1 MSEAAPV
8 HPSPAPSDD
17 VARRLERMEAKID
30 ALSAAQESAL
40 EGKQDTETVE
50 HSSSSKLL
58 TGGAL
63 GLLGLKV
70 GSLIGGKIGFGT
82 AFSNNKWLNPENL
95 PLIGQ
100 SFKKFG
106 EKSGTMLSNL
116 SGGEA
121 IMSIARA
128 NKIVSHSAGWAA
140 ITGVALGAPLAL
152 LGYSRGDRLQKT
164 TDLIAKPLDS
174 LHRLTISSQQFEA
187 EHPGRSDKKSW
198 VEKIKPEPA
207 TEILTGNKR

>member
-1 MSEAAPV
+1 
-8 HPSPAPSDD
+8 
-17 VARRLERMEAKID
+17 MEAKVD
-30 ALSAAQESAL
+30 ALSATQESAL
-40 EGKQDTETVE
+40 GAKKDTETAE

-58 TGGAL
+58 TGGTL

-70 GSLIGGKIGFGT
+70 GSLIGSKIGFGA

-95 PLIGQ
+95 PFIGN
-100 SFKKFG
+100 SFKKLG

-121 IMSIARA
+121 IMSIERA
-128 NKIVSHSAGWAA
+128 NKIMSHSTGWAA

-164 TDLIAKPLDS
+164 SDLIAKPLDS

-198 VEKIKPEPA
+198 AEKVKPDPA
-207 TEILTGNKR
+207 TEISAGNKR